1 MTDELVKFG
10 RFAFYPDESGS
21 FHGRLEVHAH
31 GKLVSIAACEEMHR
45 RYTASYNALRTE
57 LKLVNQD
64 FSRIKHAQAIRDKRI
79 DEVKELKKQ
88 LKQKHR
94 EEADVSFEIS
104 SLRAELSCVTLKLRA
119 LLDLSV
125 SLVMQSQP
133 VDDCDENDYDK
144 VVSDIWDMHNAITV
158 KEEAQK

>member
-1 MTDELVKFG
+1 MTDDLIKYG
-10 RFAFYPDESGS
+10 RFAFYPDEEGS
-21 FHGRLEVHAH
+21 CHGRLEIHAH

-45 RYTASYNALRTE
+45 RYTTSFNAVRNE
-57 LKLVNQD
+57 LKLANGD
-64 FSRIKHAQAIRDKRI
+64 FVKLKRAQAIRDKRI

-94 EEADVSFEIS
+94 EDADIAFEIS

-133 VDDCDENDYDK
+133 VDECDETDYDK
-144 VVSDIWDMHNAITV
+144 IVSDIWDMHNAITV
-158 KEEAQK
+158 KEEAK